1 MTNPLSKLQ
10 MFKATRTI
18 PKSKVLR
25 LHREDEALSR
35 DILIAVRYAAMQR
48 QADAHNVAR
57 GVYTAAPR
65 ASPAVH

>member
-10 MFKATRTI
+10 LFKATRHI

-35 DILIAVRYAAMQR
+35 DILVAVRYAAMQR
-48 QADAHNVAR
+48 QADAHNLAR
-57 GVYTAAPR
+57 CLYTIPPR